1 MACRYL
7 LISLTEHHGRSHKDE
22 IVEESQWM
30 FTPRITFEQN
40 LKLER
45 GIASDICGL
54 RSIIQF
60 LLNFIKP

>member
-7 LISLTEHHGRSHKDE
+7 LSLTEHHERYHKDD
-22 IVEESQWM
+22 IVKESQWM
-30 FTPRITFEQN
+30 FTPRKTFEQN

-60 LLNFIKP
+60 LLNFTEP